1 MNNET
6 LSYEPEETLAEDQGT
21 VEHEDAETTDANA
34 RCYETLDQFVEGYI
48 AHIYNRKRVGAA
60 NFWCRKWWAHPE
72 AVARLGA
79 LWHAWEYLRLADPT
93 EGIARWFVQYGDPI
107 MRELTSPE
115 GTFKL
120 CNDDGHRNVNEPE
133 EYLACQP
140 ANGLFDP
147 A

>member
-1 MNNET
+1 MLDET
-6 LSYEPEETLAEDQGT
+6 LDYESDEALEEDTEN
-21 VEHEDAETTDANA
+21 VEYEDAETAGSNA

-79 LWHAWEYLRLADPT
+79 LWHAWEYLRLAEPS
-93 EGIARWFVQYGDPI
+93 EGIARWFVQYADPI

-120 CNDDGHRNVNEPE
+120 CKDHEHRNVNEPE
-133 EYLACQP
+133 GYLSSEP
-140 ANGLFDP
+140 ANGIFVE
-147 A
+147 